1 MNEIDKRKKRA
12 YASPRLTAVTFRT
25 ERGYASSSLVQQLN
39 IWASEDGIAINGQS
53 RQVESYSVHDN
64 WTDNVGSN
72 HFWD

>member
-1 MNEIDKRKKRA
+1 MNEIDIRKRSG
-12 YASPRLTAVTFRT
+12 YVSPRLTEVTFRT
-25 ERGYASSSLVQQLN
+25 ERGYANSMVQQLN

-64 WTDNVGSN
+64 WTDNVGDN

>member
-1 MNEIDKRKKRA
+1 MNEMDIRKRSG
-12 YASPRLTAVTFRT
+12 YVSPRLTAVNFRT
-25 ERGYASSSLVQQLN
+25 ERGYASSSLVQHLN

>member
-1 MNEIDKRKKRA
+1 MNEIDKRRKRA
-12 YASPRLTAVTFRT
+12 YVSPQLTAITFRT
-25 ERGYASSSLVQQLN
+25 ERGYANSMVQQLN

-64 WTDNVGSN
+64 WTDNVGDN

>member
-1 MNEIDKRKKRA
+1 MNEIDIRKRSG
-12 YASPRLTAVTFRT
+12 YVSPQLTAITFRT
-25 ERGYASSSLVQQLN
+25 ERGYATSGLAEHLN

>member
-25 ERGYASSSLVQQLN
+25 ERGYATSMVQQLN

-64 WTDNVGSN
+64 WTDNVGDN